1 MTLSTHLHRSLFALP
16 LLALALAAA
25 LVPPPSLKDT
35 VRAAVDAG
43 LACGETVQ
51 PAGAL
56 GLARM
61 PGDLGLV
68 SRRISCAAG

>member
-25 LVPPPSLKDT
+25 LQPPPSLKDT
-35 VRAAVDAG
+35 VRTAVTAG
-43 LACGETVQ
+43 LACGEAVQ

-61 PGDLGLV
+61 PGDLGLI